1 MYKYLIFI
9 LFSFSLSAQIIP
21 PVEELPEE
29 EETVELEKP
38 KSPWKEKFHYGGN
51 IWVGFW
57 GTLYLEAT
65 PMVGWDISEKGT
77 VAGVGASILYYG
89 ADKMYGGGLSVG
101 PKVFVRQAIWRTV
114 FAHAEYE
121 LMNSSPY
128 NFYDVD
134 PTTIT
139 GLNPKNKWGGTGYI
153 GAGFYQNGMRTQG
166 GGFISVLYNLNAPN
180 SGYINR
186 QSIGDGRFVLR
197 IGFFI

>member
-1 MYKYLIFI
+1 
-9 LFSFSLSAQIIP
+9 
-21 PVEELPEE
+21 
-29 EETVELEKP
+29 
-38 KSPWKEKFHYGGN
+38 
-51 IWVGFW
+51 W

-65 PMVGWDISEKGT
+65 PMIGWDITEKGT
-77 VAGVGASILYYG
+77 VAGLGASSMYYG

-121 LMNSSPY
+121 MMNSSPY

-134 PTTIT
+134 PTTIQ

-180 SGYINR
+180 
-186 QSIGDGRFVLR
+186 
-197 IGFFI
+197 

>member
-9 LFSFSLSAQIIP
+9 LFSLSLSAQIIP

-65 PMVGWDISEKGT
+65 PMVGWDITEKGT

-89 ADKMYGGGLSVG
+89 AEKMYGGGLSVG

>member
-65 PMVGWDISEKGT
+65 PMVGWDITEKGT

-89 ADKMYGGGLSVG
+89 AEKMYGGGLSVG

>member
-1 MYKYLIFI
+1 MYKVLFLLLI
-9 LFSFSLSAQIIP
+9 SSSLCAQVIP
-21 PVEELPEE
+21 PVEPLPEDE
-29 EETVELEKP
+29 PVELEKP
-38 KSPWKEKFHYGGN
+38 KPQWKEKFHYGGN

-65 PMVGWDISEKGT
+65 PMVGWDITEKGT
-77 VAGVGASILYYG
+77 VAGVGASFLYYG
-89 ADKMYGGGLSVG
+89 ADKMYGGGLSIG
-101 PKVFVRQAIWRTV
+101 PKVFVRQAIWRSV

-121 LMNSSPY
+121 VMNSSPY

-134 PTTIT
+134 PKTIQ

-166 GGFISVLYNLNAPN
+166 GGFISLLYNLNAPN

-186 QSIGDGRFVLR
+186 QSIGDGRLVLR
-197 IGFFI
+197 LGFFI

>member
-29 EETVELEKP
+29 EEAVELEKP

-65 PMVGWDISEKGT
+65 PMVGWDITEKGT

-89 ADKMYGGGLSVG
+89 AEKMYGGGLSVG

-166 GGFISVLYNLNAPN
+166 GGFISVLYNLNAP
-180 SGYINR
+180 IPAT
-186 QSIGDGRFVLR
+186 SIGNLLVTDDLSYE
-197 IGFFI
+197 

>member
-1 MYKYLIFI
+1 MYRI
-9 LFSFSLSAQIIP
+9 LFLLLFSLSAYAQIIP
-21 PVEELPEE
+21 PAEPVPE

-38 KSPWKEKFHYGGN
+38 RPQWKDKMHYGGN
-51 IWVGFW
+51 IWLGFW
-57 GTLYLEAT
+57 GTLYVEAT
-65 PMVGWDISEKGT
+65 PMIGWDISEKGT
-77 VAGVGASILYYG
+77 VAGVGASVMYYG
-89 ADKMYGGGLSVG
+89 ADKIYGGGLSIG

-121 LMNSSPY
+121 VMNSSPY

-134 PTTIT
+134 PSTIQ
-139 GLNPKNKWGGTGYI
+139 GLNPKNKWGGTGYV

-186 QSIGDGRFVLR
+186 QSIGDGRLVLR